1 MNEHE
6 SLVRRTGESRNE
18 AVVHAYLKNRC
29 VVLIP
34 ALLAWTTACVESSGP
49 KQTPVDTLPNI
60 AGLTVSAPVPVP
72 AGSAH
77 ASAAVAVSVGESVV
91 YISLASGSVPIGIR
105 ATVRALSSSDSVT
118 TAVVNGGFDPVAIS
132 AGIGDTISVIIERLG
147 VAEPIRALQVVAARR
162 APVVVRTDPPPQKR
176 DVPLNSVMVVVFSTP
191 LDPATSTTG
200 SVQLWRDATPVA
212 GTVRFADA
220 LQLIVEFQPLNVLDP
235 QTAYHLDVTQSIR
248 DVNGIALESPVAVPF
263 TTATGTSATGLVL
276 ATVAAGGL
284 DDATNSYG
292 LAFGHT
298 CALTTDGAAYCWGW
312 NGYGQLGDGSTTDQ
326 SVPIAVTGGRAFS
339 SVVARGAR
347 TCGLT
352 PSGAAFCWG
361 GQPLLQSDRSFVA
374 LAAGGYH
381 DCGLTTGGAAYC
393 WGENYSGQLGNGR
406 SGSLYANDAGFVSGG
421 LSFVT
426 LTAGTYHT
434 CGLVTTGAAY
444 CWGDNLYGALGIG
457 STMDSSDVPVPV
469 SGGRKF
475 VALEAGYY
483 HTCALTDA
491 GAAYCWGEFFG
502 AEAVLASGG
511 LSFVA
516 LTAGEYHTCALTAE
530 GAAYCWGRN
539 ARGQL
544 GDGSNTDAAVPV
556 AVTGGL
562 TFGSLS
568 AGKAHTCGVTTT
580 GIVYCWGANTFGQL
594 GNGSAAIGLG
604 SNQPVRVAGQP

>member
-1 MNEHE
+1 M
-6 SLVRRTGESRNE
+6 
-18 AVVHAYLKNRC
+18 
-29 VVLIP
+29 
-34 ALLAWTTACVESSGP
+34 
-49 KQTPVDTLPNI
+49 PVDTLPNI
-60 AGLTVSAPVPVP
+60 AGLTVSAPVPVL

-77 ASAAVAVSVGESVV
+77 ASAAVVSVDESVV
-91 YISLASGSVPIGIR
+91 YISLAPGSVPAGIK
-105 ATVRALSSSDSVT
+105 ATVRARSTGDSLT

-132 AGIGDTISVIIERLG
+132 ASIGDTITVIIERLG
-147 VAEPIRALQVVAARR
+147 FAEPIRAAQVVAASR

-191 LDPATSTTG
+191 LDPATLTTG

-212 GTVRFADA
+212 GTARFADA
-220 LQLIVEFQPLNVLDP
+220 LQLRVEFQPLKVLDP
-235 QTAYHLDVTQSIR
+235 ETAYRLVVTQSVR
-248 DVNGIALESPVAVPF
+248 DVNGVALEAPVDVPF
-263 TTATGTSATGLVL
+263 TTATAGSAAGLAFASV
-276 ATVAAGGL
+276 TAGGL

-298 CALTTDGAAYCWGW
+298 CALTTEGVAYCWGW
-312 NGYGQLGDGSTTDQ
+312 NAGGQLGDGSTTDQ
-326 SVPIAVTGGRAFS
+326 SVPVSVSGGLTFS
-339 SVVARGAR
+339 SISARGATCALTAAGAAYCWGQGYGGPPMLASQISFAALEAGGYH

-352 PSGAAFCWG
+352 TS
-361 GQPLLQSDRSFVA
+361 
-374 LAAGGYH
+374 
-381 DCGLTTGGAAYC
+381 GAAYC

-406 SGSLYANDAGFVSGG
+406 SGSLFASDAGFVSGG

-444 CWGDNLYGALGIG
+444 CWGDNFYGALGIG
-457 STMDSSDVPVPV
+457 STMDSSDVPEPV
-469 SGGRKF
+469 SGGRSL

-502 AEAVLASGG
+502 SDPVLVSGG
-511 LSFVA
+511 LSFIS

-539 ARGQL
+539 TRGQL
-544 GDGSNTDAAVPV
+544 GDGSNTDNAAPV

-562 TFGSLS
+562 TFSSLS

-594 GNGSAAIGLG
+594 GNGSAGIGIG
-604 SNQPVRVAGQP
+604 SNVPVKVAGQP

>member
-1 MNEHE
+1 MH
-6 SLVRRTGESRNE
+6 S
-18 AVVHAYLKNRC
+18 YLKNRC

-77 ASAAVAVSVGESVV
+77 ASAAVVSVDESVV
-91 YISLASGSVPIGIR
+91 YISLAPGSVPMGIK
-105 ATVRALSSSDSVT
+105 ATVRALSTGDSVT

-132 AGIGDTISVIIERLG
+132 ASIGDTIAVAIERFG
-147 VAEPIRALQVVAARR
+147 FADPIRALQVVAARR

-191 LDPATSTTG
+191 LDPATLTTG

-235 QTAYHLDVTQSIR
+235 QTAYHLVVTQSIR
-248 DVNGIALESPVAVPF
+248 DVNGIGLESPVAVPF
-263 TTATGTSATGLVL
+263 TTATGGSAAGLAFASV
-276 ATVAAGGL
+276 TAGGL
-284 DDATNSYG
+284 DDATISYG

-298 CALTTDGAAYCWGW
+298 CALTTDGAAYCCGW

-326 SVPIAVTGGRAFS
+326 SVPIAVTGGLAFS

-352 PSGAAFCWG
+352 PRGAAFCWG
-361 GQPLLQSDRSFVA
+361 GQPVLQSDMSFVA

-381 DCGLTTGGAAYC
+381 DCGLTTGGEAYC

-406 SGSLYANDAGFVSGG
+406 SGPHLGSDAGFVSGG
-421 LSFVT
+421 LDFVA

-434 CGLVTTGAAY
+434 CGLDTTGAAY
-444 CWGDNLYGALGIG
+444 CWGDNFYGELGDG
-457 STMDSSDVPVPV
+457 SSRDSSIVPVPV
-469 SGGRKF
+469 SRGRNF
-475 VALEAGYY
+475 VALQAGYY

-502 AEAVLASGG
+502 SDPVLVSAG

-556 AVTGGL
+556 AVAGGL
-562 TFGSLS
+562 TFSSVS
-568 AGKAHTCGVTTT
+568 AGKAHTCGVATT

-594 GNGSAAIGLG
+594 GNGALG
-604 SNQPVRVAGQP
+604 VGVSSSRPVKVAGQP